1 MDDNLR
7 REIILDNYQEPFNK
21 GLIDDDSYEKVNTN
35 SESCIDNLDFI
46 MKLNGDV
53 IEDIR
58 FDGEACAISTSASS
72 IMIRKLIGKNIDE
85 VRNILE
91 NYKKMLNEEE
101 YDEEL
106 LGELI
111 VYNDISHQPNR
122 KNCAL
127 LPLVSIEKLLK
138 LLEK

>member
-7 REIILDNYQEPFNK
+7 REIILDNYQEPYNK
-21 GLIDDDSYEKVNTN
+21 GLIDDDSYKKVNTN

-46 MKLNGDV
+46 MKLNGDI

-72 IMIRKLIGKNIDE
+72 IMIRKLIGKNVNE
-85 VRNILE
+85 VRQILE
-91 NYKKMLNEEE
+91 NYKKMLNEEN
-101 YDEEL
+101 YDEEI

-138 LLEK
+138 LLKV